1 MSAKNIEVQLKKL
14 GMKNDVVGL
23 QAFVSRVE
31 DDKVILTYT
40 VMSSAVHGLHDLHD
54 ESRRKNTG
62 RLKL

>member
-23 QAFVSRVE
+23 EAFVSSVE
-31 DDKVILTYT
+31 DDKVILTCT
-40 VMSSAVHGLHDLHD
+40 VVSSAVRGLHDLHD
-54 ESRRKNTG
+54 VSRRKNAG

>member
-23 QAFVSRVE
+23 EAFVSRVE

-54 ESRRKNTG
+54 ESCRKNTG
-62 RLKL
+62 LLKL

>member
-23 QAFVSRVE
+23 EAFVSRVE

-40 VMSSAVHGLHDLHD
+40 VMSSVVHELRDLHD

>member
-1 MSAKNIEVQLKKL
+1 MSAKNVEVQLKKL
-14 GMKNDVVGL
+14 GIKNDLVGL
-23 QAFVSRVE
+23 EALLSSVE

-54 ESRRKNTG
+54 VSRRKNTG